1 MNIGCV
7 STICWSPFYIEL
19 RRKTYS
25 LFNIDD
31 MKEEHSYEGR
41 TVTMWDAEVILL
53 KVNDSL
59 CVWGGEQSCL
69 ILCDLMNCSQ
79 PCSSVHGI
87 SQGRI
92 QEQVAI
98 SSSRGSNPC
107 LLHLLHWQVHSL
119 ESYKMLLLLPSM
131 LHKCKWSWSF
141 GLKKE
146 TCVSPQW
153 KSQERCIPTL
163 PCGSPQHW
171 YY

>member
-59 CVWGGEQSCL
+59 CVCVCVCVCVCTRMHMHAHACVYGQSCL
-69 ILCDLMNCSQ
+69 TLCEPMNCSQ
-79 PCSSVHGI
+79 PASSVRGI
-87 SQGRI
+87 SQARI
-92 QEQVAI
+92 LEGVVI
-98 SSSRGSNPC
+98 SSSRGSNP
-107 LLHLLHWQVHSL
+107 HLLHWQVDSL
-119 ESYKMLLLLPSM
+119 VPYKMLLLLPPRPYKYKGSG
-131 LHKCKWSWSF
+131 SS
-141 GLKKE
+141 GL
-146 TCVSPQW
+146 
-153 KSQERCIPTL
+153 
-163 PCGSPQHW
+163 
-171 YY
+171 